1 MAYVWQCYATIN
13 FIWQYDVVY
22 RTWRKRNGSFNT
34 WYLMHGLY
42 HFKITCLMP
51 LFHVKPEPPPM
62 DCMDVFV
69 RCCQAEDCLLLSQI
83 KDLFQCV
90 EVLRKPPEEPPYC
103 TSTCRN
109 LVSDVLATEY
119 GLDLLSCNCSGV
131 KEGNVPKINYLC
143 QPFQSNALT
152 KCAVTTP
159 SPSGK

>member
-1 MAYVWQCYATIN
+1 MTETQ
-13 FIWQYDVVY
+13 
-22 RTWRKRNGSFNT
+22 RKLQHLVPNAWNLSLQT
-34 WYLMHGLY
+34 
-42 HFKITCLMP
+42 TCLMP

-62 DCMDVFV
+62 DCMDIFV
-69 RCCQAEDCLLLSQI
+69 RCCQDEDCLLLHQI

-131 KEGNVPKINYLC
+131 NEGNVPKINYLC

-159 SPSGK
+159 SPSGKEHAALVV